1 MPGRQ
6 RQVAEVDDRPR
17 FRLGLVVGKFSP
29 LHQGHEYLIEHARR
43 QCRQVLLLS
52 WSVPELAGCD
62 ARRRQRWL
70 RQRFPG
76 LLCVVLDERRLERL
90 CQQRGQAPRRL
101 PVNSASDQE
110 QQAFTAWLCADL
122 LGLALDAVFSSE
134 AYGAPLAARLAA
146 HTGKAVTA
154 VEVDRQRRRYP
165 ISASAIRADPTLAP
179 HWLAPEVRADL
190 VCRVAV
196 LGGES
201 SGKTTLAAALAQRLG
216 CSWVPEY
223 GRELWEQRGGRLD
236 MADLQQIARVQQQRE
251 DTLAADGGRWLV
263 CDTTALTTLGYAG
276 WLFAASTPGLRR
288 RAAQRRYA
296 HLLLC
301 APDFVFVQDG
311 TRQDAGFRARQ
322 HAWYVQELTRRRLP
336 WTLLEGPLA
345 QRLAHACSVLGA

>member
-1 MPGRQ
+1 M
-6 RQVAEVDDRPR
+6 DDRPR

-134 AYGAPLAARLAA
+134 AYGAP
-146 HTGKAVTA
+146 
-154 VEVDRQRRRYP
+154 
-165 ISASAIRADPTLAP
+165 
-179 HWLAPEVRADL
+179 
-190 VCRVAV
+190 
-196 LGGES
+196 
-201 SGKTTLAAALAQRLG
+201 
-216 CSWVPEY
+216 Y
-223 GRELWEQRGGRLD
+223 GREHWEQRGGRLD

-345 QRLAHACSVLGA
+345 QRLARACSVLGA